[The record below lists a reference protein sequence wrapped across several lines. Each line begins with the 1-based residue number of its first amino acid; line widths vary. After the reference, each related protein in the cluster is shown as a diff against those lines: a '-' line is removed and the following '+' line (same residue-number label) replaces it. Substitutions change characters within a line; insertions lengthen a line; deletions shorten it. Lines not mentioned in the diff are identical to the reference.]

1 MFSRCA
7 GCSNTG
13 LAEGEHHERK
23 LARRYEL
30 GHKVPKGHPKFLKAK
45 IMCAG
50 RRSAAKETKGRRIRG
65 VGHEN
70 ASVQETE
77 FEAGKLSE
85 VDYLKDVL
93 NTNIPDGP
101 ALREAFAKGSF

>member
-1 MFSRCA
+1 
-7 GCSNTG
+7 
-13 LAEGEHHERK
+13 
-23 LARRYEL
+23 
-30 GHKVPKGHPKFLKAK
+30 
-45 IMCAG
+45 MCAG